1 MTTTPKVTGAPAVIW
16 LVYGDIDRDD
26 KHSNFQEVTWCE
38 DSQYDSDV
46 KYVRADEVERL
57 RAGLQR
63 AARGLEKLGADEDDI
78 SDAYEALEQKV

>member
-1 MTTTPKVTGAPAVIW
+1 MSNTPKVTGSPAVIW
-16 LVYGDIDRDD
+16 LVYGDLEHDD

-57 RAGLQR
+57 REANDNLMG
-63 AARGLEKLGADEDDI
+63 EI
-78 SDAYEALEQKV
+78 NALERNQ